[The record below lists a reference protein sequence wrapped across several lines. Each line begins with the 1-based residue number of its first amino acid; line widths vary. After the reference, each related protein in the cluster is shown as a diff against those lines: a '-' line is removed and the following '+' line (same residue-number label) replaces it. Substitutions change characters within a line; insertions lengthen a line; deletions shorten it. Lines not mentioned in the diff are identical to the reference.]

1 MILAID
7 IGNTHISFGGVCEDG
22 SVTEMLRIATD
33 HAETRYGYAVK
44 LKQVLELAGIDPAG
58 FTGAALSSVV
68 PPITETVKEA
78 VRLAFGHE
86 PLCVGAGVKTGLHIA
101 IDDPGTIAGDL
112 VAGAV
117 AAKQYYPL
125 PCVIVDMGTATTV
138 MLVDETGRFSGGCIL
153 PGAGISLEALSKHAA
168 LLPRAELAPPQ
179 KAIPTNTADC
189 MRAGIVWGAAGA
201 VDGILDRF
209 AQTLG
214 SEPACI
220 LATGGLGAILA
231 PHCRHAMTVDPAL
244 VLKGLALIWR
254 KTKECEA
261 KRLHR

>member
-7 IGNTHISFGGVCEDG
+7 IGNTHISFGGANTDG
-22 SVTEMLRIATD
+22 SVTEMLQIATD
-33 HAETRYGYAVK
+33 HTETRYGYAAK
-44 LKQVLELAGIDPAG
+44 LRQVLELAGIDPHG
-58 FTGAALSSVV
+58 FAGAALSSVV
-68 PPITETVKEA
+68 PPVTEAVKEA
-78 VRLAFGHE
+78 VRLACGCE
-86 PLCVGAGVKTGLHIA
+86 VLCVGAGVKTGLHIA

-138 MLVDETGRFSGGCIL
+138 MLVDEKGRFSGGCIL
-153 PGAGISLEALSKHAA
+153 PGAGISLEALSRHAA
-168 LLPRAELAPPQ
+168 LLPRAELAPPL

-209 AQTLG
+209 AETLG
-214 SEPACI
+214 SEPACVI
-220 LATGGLGAILA
+220 ATGGLSAALA
-231 PHCRHAMTVDPAL
+231 PHCRHAMLHDPAL
-244 VLKGLALIWR
+244 VLKGLALIWH
-254 KTKECEA
+254 KTKEAET
-261 KRLHR
+261 RRPHR

>member
-7 IGNTHISFGGVCEDG
+7 IGNTHISFGGADVDG
-22 SVTEMLRIATD
+22 AVTEILQIATD
-33 HAETRYGYAVK
+33 HAETRYGYAAK
-44 LKQVLELAGIDPAG
+44 LRQVLELAGIDPTS
-58 FTGAALSSVV
+58 FEGAALSSVV
-68 PPITETVKEA
+68 PPVTDA
-78 VRLAFGHE
+78 VRGAVQLVCGHE
-86 PLCVGAGVKTGLHIA
+86 PLCVGAGVKTGLPIA

-117 AAKQYYPL
+117 AARQLYSL

-138 MLVDETGRFSGGCIL
+138 MLVDEKGRFAGGCIL
-153 PGAGISLEALSKHAA
+153 PGAGISLEALSHHAA
-168 LLPRAELAPPQ
+168 LLPRTELAPPQ

-209 AQTLG
+209 AGTLDG
-214 SEPACI
+214 EPAVI
-220 LATGGLGAILA
+220 VATGGLSAAIV
-231 PHCRHAMTVDPAL
+231 PHCRHAMVLDPAL

-254 KTKECEA
+254 RTKDAEA
-261 KRLHR
+261 KKPRR